1 MSIRI
6 GGSILGNL
14 TFKNKQGL
22 TEEEFFKLYDADIYK
37 KPSFSVDML
46 IFTVTDEEKINYR
59 KLPEK
64 SLKILL
70 VKRGDHPFIGKWALP
85 GGFVD
90 VEESLEEAALRVL
103 KTETNI
109 DDIYMEQL
117 YTWGDVNRDPRTRVI
132 SASYMAL
139 VDSSS
144 LNIKAGSY
152 EEDARWFNVDYAILQ
167 QKKAAAENGYIYEQI
182 AEIKLWTDSEN
193 LTSKIKIT
201 ENPDGRIKREIIE
214 SDGIAFDHG
223 KFIEY
228 AVDRLRNKIEYT
240 GLAFNLMPELF
251 TLTEL
256 QQVYEV
262 ILGKELLAAAFRRKI
277 ANMVI
282 ETNQFTKD
290 AGHRPSKLFRYNS
303 GWKRN
308 I

>member
-1 MSIRI
+1 MIMKDMLI
-6 GGSILGNL
+6 
-14 TFKNKQGL
+14 KNKQGL
-22 TEEEFFKLYDADIYK
+22 TEEEFLKQYDANMYS
-37 KPSFSVDML
+37 KPSFTVDML
-46 IFTVTDEEKINYR
+46 IFTVVNEEKENYR
-59 KLPEK
+59 RLPEK

-70 VKRGDHPFIGKWALP
+70 VKRGDHPYIGKWALP
-85 GGFVD
+85 GGFVA
-90 VEESLEEAALRVL
+90 VEESLDEAALRIL
-103 KTETNI
+103 RAETNI

-117 YTWGDVNRDPRTRVI
+117 YTWGEINRDPRTRVI
-132 SASYMAL
+132 SSSYMAL

-144 LNIKAGSY
+144 LIIKAGND
-152 EEDARWFNVDYAILQ
+152 ETDASWFNINYNLLQ
-167 QKKAAAENGYIYEQI
+167 EKKLSVEKGYIYEQI
-182 AEIKLWTDSEN
+182 VEIKLWNESEE
-193 LTSKIKIT
+193 LYSKIKIT
-201 ENPDGRIKREIIE
+201 ENLDGKVNREIIE
-214 SDGIAFDHG
+214 TVGIAFDHG

-228 AVDRLRNKIEYT
+228 AINRLRKKIEYT
-240 GLAFNLMPELF
+240 SLAFNLMPELF

-262 ILGKELLAAAFRRKI
+262 IQGKELLAAAFRRKI

>member
-1 MSIRI
+1 MEEINI
-6 GGSILGNL
+6 
-14 TFKNKQGL
+14 KNKQGL
-22 TEEEFFKLYDADIYK
+22 TEEEFLEQYDDSIYQ
-37 KPSFSVDML
+37 KPSFTVDML
-46 IFTVTDEEKINYR
+46 IFTVMDEEKENYR

-70 VKRGDHPFIGKWALP
+70 VKRGDHPCIGKWALP

-90 VEESLEEAALRVL
+90 VNESLDEAALRVL
-103 KTETNI
+103 RAETNI

-117 YTWGDVNRDPRTRVI
+117 YTWGEVNRDPRTRVI
-132 SASYMAL
+132 SSSYMAL

-144 LNIKAGSY
+144 LSIKAGRD
-152 EEDARWFNVDYAILQ
+152 EEDAAWFNVRYNLLQ
-167 QKKAAAENGYIYEQI
+167 EKKEVVEKGYIYEQI
-182 AEIKLWTDSEN
+182 VQIKLWNEN
-193 LTSKIKIT
+193 EELSAKIKVI
-201 ENPDGRIKREIIE
+201 ENPDGKVSREIIGSE
-214 SDGIAFDHG
+214 GIAFDHD

-228 AVDRLRNKIEYT
+228 AISRLRNKIEYT
-240 GLAFNLMPELF
+240 SLAFNLMPELF

-256 QQVYEV
+256 QKVYEV
-262 ILGKELLAAAFRRKI
+262 IQGKELLAAAFRRKV